1 MKRKNVGKGNSVRP
15 AHFGAWILSSR
26 PILTLRSELHQ
37 WWTLS
42 VQEFPL
48 SGDNGALGALD
59 PRVAW
64 NQANCE
70 AEHLSKW
77 WGGGG
82 PGGPPGHRAQ
92 RMHTSSKGWALA
104 LVWPGVRAAMIS
116 SDCKQM
122 CFISLK
128 KIQKTTTQHYSHP
141 LGAHASNRIC
151 FVLINWKAF
160 NCFFHRCCV
169 KSIPARFR

>member
-1 MKRKNVGKGNSVRP
+1 MTSPIEVCTNFSNIVFPFPVEGSFLNEKKNVGKGNSVRP

-48 SGDNGALGALD
+48 SGDNGALGVLD

-77 WGGGG
+77 WVGGG

-122 CFISLK
+122 WQFYLTEK
-128 KIQKTTTQHYSHP
+128 NPKNNNPTLFP
-141 LGAHASNRIC
+141 
-151 FVLINWKAF
+151 
-160 NCFFHRCCV
+160 
-169 KSIPARFR
+169 PARSTCFK